1 MLAVALAIGLLT
13 NVCPIKIGIARDGT
27 VFSDRMQGW
36 YKTSQKT
43 LAGVLRGGCYNDANP
58 SKVTSVNLEIAP
70 NAPKEQV
77 DQILSILEKAGWP
90 KGRVRVETWTNDPQM
105 PR

>member
-13 NVCPIKIGIARDGT
+13 NACPLKIGIAHDGA

-36 YKTSQKT
+36 YRTSATT

-58 SKVTSVNLEIAP
+58 SAITSVDLEIAP
-70 NAPKEQV
+70 NAPEGRV

-90 KGRVRVETWTNDPQM
+90 KDKVRVGTWTNDPRE
-105 PR
+105 PH

>member
-13 NVCPIKIGIARDGT
+13 NACPIKIGIARDGT

-36 YKTSQKT
+36 YRTSQKT
-43 LAGVLRGGCYNDANP
+43 LAGVLRGGCYNDSNP
-58 SKVTSVNLEIAP
+58 SEITSVNLEIAP
-70 NAPKEQV
+70 NAPKERV
-77 DQILSILEKAGWP
+77 DQVFSILEKAGWP
-90 KGRVRVETWTNDPQM
+90 KGKVKVETWTNDPQA